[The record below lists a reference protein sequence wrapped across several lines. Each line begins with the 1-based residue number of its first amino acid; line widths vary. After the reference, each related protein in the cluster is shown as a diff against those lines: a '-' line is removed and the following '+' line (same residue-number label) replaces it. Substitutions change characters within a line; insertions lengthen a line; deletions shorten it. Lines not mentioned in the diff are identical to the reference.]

1 MQEQERRHHQ
11 QQDPIS
17 ASKSARS
24 RAMTIFRKSA
34 AAGAEREQA
43 DRAVADAPGRGY
55 RAAGDAAPGLGR
67 AMADAF
73 GGGCRALDG
82 SLDRPGG
89 ISRDGKAGNEKCCES
104 GDS

>member
-1 MQEQERRHHQ
+1 
-11 QQDPIS
+11 
-17 ASKSARS
+17 
-24 RAMTIFRKSA
+24 MTIFRKSA

-55 RAAGDAAPGLGR
+55 RTAGDAAPGLGR

-89 ISRDGKAGNEKCCES
+89 ISGDGKAGNEKCCES